1 MHCCPSSSIPYA
13 IRCSKMVL
21 NDLKS
26 SKNAKLVQIQ
36 TCPNSSK
43 LILSKT
49 LDSNSPKF
57 CQTIP
62 CYRQH
67 FPKDLWTILYKLW
80 PLYSITDIVYNDV
93 RTKDH
98 GMASSNEGSGV
109 LNDIF
114 CIIVVVCSSLVL
126 FLVFI
131 TFFPY
136 YDQNIIILP

>member
-1 MHCCPSSSIPYA
+1 
-13 IRCSKMVL
+13 MVQ

-43 LILSKT
+43 LIHSSYSAKPLT
-49 LDSNSPKF
+49 QTHPNSAKLYHV
-57 CQTIP
+57 TGNI
-62 CYRQH
+62 
-67 FPKDLWTILYKLW
+67 FPEDLWTILYKLW

-114 CIIVVVCSSLVL
+114 CIIVVVCSSLLL
-126 FLVFI
+126 F
-131 TFFPY
+131 
-136 YDQNIIILP
+136 